1 MADKKDAKPTE
12 KPAEGAAGAP
22 AKKKLPIKTI
32 GIVAVVMI
40 VEAVAVFAVF
50 KAISPKTSNAAAQ
63 HVDIH
68 NNDGDTLK
76 EIKVADEKFQNMRS
90 GENWMWQVVVTV
102 QVKKRHAEKVEALL
116 KARDAEVRDGLR
128 QIVGNADQNMLKEP
142 DSKALNRQFT
152 AFLNKIVPVDEKT
165 SEPLIERILI
175 PKCIG
180 NSAEY

>member
-1 MADKKDAKPTE
+1 MADKKDAKPAE
-12 KPAEGAAGAP
+12 KPAADGAAAP
-22 AKKKLPIKTI
+22 AKKGLPIKTI

-40 VEAVAVFAVF
+40 VEAVAVFGVF
-50 KAISPKTSNAAAQ
+50 KAISPKTSNA
-63 HVDIH
+63 HTKTEIH
-68 NNDGDTLK
+68 NDDGDSLK

-90 GENWMWQVVVTV
+90 GENWMWQVVVSV
-102 QVKKRHAEKVEALL
+102 QVKKRHSANVEGIL
-116 KARDAEVRDGLR
+116 KARDAEIRDGLR

-180 NSAEY
+180 QSAEY